1 MPKYIRKGKERSPY
15 LVVQRKLK
23 TVERRL
29 GGGAGGSD
37 ISSLPGSS
45 VCQSNAQTNLASI
58 YFPSVS
64 PSTLS
69 PLQQHVQ

>member
-15 LVVQRKLK
+15 LVTQIKLK
-23 TVERRL
+23 NVERQL

-45 VCQSNAQTNLASI
+45 VCQSNAPTNLAAI
-58 YFPSVS
+58 YFPSLA

-69 PLQQHVQ
+69 PRQ